1 MAPSPLSARHGS
13 AVVWTGAGVVVVGG
27 DTESPCPPGTDC
39 LRTPRP
45 ATEVVAY
52 DPVAHRW
59 RVLPDLPVAAAG
71 PVGGWNGTE
80 VVVVAGGETLALDP
94 DADAWRRLGRAPRI
108 GDSVVP
114 VAGGLV
120 LVAYQQPAQHAA
132 VDWLLDE
139 AGVGPRYRAIPSVS
153 PTTAAWRGTG
163 RGRGCCRWVENHFA
177 AHAGTTWDGA
187 VWADAAL
194 FLWGLDFDRGVT
206 VGLLWRPPSP
216 D

>member
-1 MAPSPLSARHGS
+1 MRRPLAALVLTLCALSACEGAGGGPRETPTAEGGIRLARPGPPAAVAPSPLSARHGS
-13 AVVWTGAGVVVVGG
+13 AVVWTGAEVVVVGG

-59 RVLPDLPVAAAG
+59 RALPDLPVAAVG

-120 LVAYQQPAQHAA
+120 FVAYQQPAQHAA
-132 VDWLLDE
+132 VD
-139 AGVGPRYRAIPSVS
+139 
-153 PTTAAWRGTG
+153 
-163 RGRGCCRWVENHFA
+163 
-177 AHAGTTWDGA
+177 
-187 VWADAAL
+187 
-194 FLWGLDFDRGVT
+194 
-206 VGLLWRPPSP
+206 
-216 D
+216 